1 MTVIHKR
8 KGRIARLATVVL
20 AAAAVAPMLLVV
32 GTGTSYAACAA
43 FKFNG
48 QTEFRFN
55 DGSGITFLSFDE
67 RVAPTTGV
75 VGVEEMEGSVLSA
88 TGGIVNGRTANVTVN
103 VAPREDSPGGS
114 IIYRGEVSDN
124 GTVSGTATIK
134 PNGEAPITDQPF
146 FSAGAPLICSDAPK
160 QINVSW
166 QEFIGGIKA
175 TVSMSN
181 NKGQVGCTYST
192 QGLEQFDRRFTLTDD
207 QPTDVTISPAVPL
220 FRVWP
225 VTITCDNGVK
235 LETERFY

>member
-1 MTVIHKR
+1 MTVIRKHKTPGGLVR
-8 KGRIARLATVVL
+8 VATMAI
-20 AAAAVAPMLLVV
+20 AAAAVAPMLLVL
-32 GTGTSYAACAA
+32 GTGTSHAACGS

-48 QTEFRFN
+48 FTSLNLNTGGGLQANFT
-55 DGSGITFLSFDE
+55 SFDD
-67 RVAPTTGV
+67 RVPPTVGLINSGLASATSSGGVFGRTISIDVTVPGDATVNYRGDVNDSGV
-75 VGVEEMEGSVLSA
+75 V
-88 TGGIVNGRTANVTVN
+88 VN
-103 VAPREDSPGGS
+103 
-114 IIYRGEVSDN
+114 
-124 GTVSGTATIK
+124 GTATITQA
-134 PNGEAPITDQPF
+134 GQAPFTN
-146 FSAGAPLICSDAPK
+146 SWSSTGAPLVCSEAPK

-207 QPTDVTISPAVPL
+207 KPTDVTISPAVPL